1 MASSFLILKPDVP
14 DAALVVSS
22 STSFEE
28 DYPIAA
34 TFYGRSYTHA
44 RISSAVGSLDITFD
58 LGTGN
63 SRAADHFVIGGIKSL
78 ISASTNGVVLSG
90 SNNGTT
96 WTQQL
101 GTTSNFLT
109 RTINGPYQDDVIFTA
124 TYNDEIAGTISAYR
138 YFKVTISKT
147 SGTAQFAFRKL
158 YFGEAFD
165 MGKEPD
171 NYNLE
176 VLNENDADTWRY
188 PRGHTI
194 LSKAYYPK
202 HKVTVEWDGVSD
214 AKANDFLDKLVNDP
228 YRSTV
233 YLYASN
239 YQDPLYDNKLMHC
252 RIVSSEC
259 SVSKDNEVT
268 NWNTVIAVFEEV

>member
-1 MASSFLILKPDVP
+1 MPSSFLILKPDVP
-14 DAALVVSS
+14 DAALVISS
-22 STSFEE
+22 STAFEE
-28 DYPIAA
+28 DYPAAA
-34 TFYGRSYTHA
+34 TFYGRGYTHG
-44 RISSAVGSLDITFD
+44 RIASAAGTLDITFD

-63 SRAADHFVIGGIKSL
+63 SREVDHLVIGGIKSL
-78 ISASTNGVVLSG
+78 VAVSTTGVVLSG
-90 SNNGTT
+90 SNDGTT
-96 WTQQL
+96 WVSQL

-109 RTINGPYQDDVIFTA
+109 RTANGPYQDDVIFTP
-124 TYNDEIAGTISAYR
+124 TYNDQIAGTISAYR
-138 YFKVTISKT
+138 YFKVSISKA

-176 VLNENDADTWRY
+176 VLTEGDADTWKY

-202 HKVTVEWDGVSD
+202 HKVTVEWDGISD
-214 AKANDFLDKLVNDP
+214 LMANDFINNVVNDP

-233 YLYASN
+233 YLYTAN

-252 RIVSSEC
+252 RVVSNEC
-259 SVSKDNEVT
+259 SVSKDNESPD
-268 NWNTVIAVFEEV
+268 WNTITAVFEEV

>member
-1 MASSFLILKPDVP
+1 MPSSFLILKPDVP
-14 DAALVVSS
+14 DAALVISS
-22 STSFEE
+22 SVPFEE
-28 DYPIAA
+28 DYPVAA
-34 TFYGRSYTHA
+34 TFYGRGYTHA
-44 RISSAVGSLDITFD
+44 RISTAATSVDITFD

-63 SRAADHFVIGGIKSL
+63 SRAVDHLVIGGIKSL
-78 ISASTNGVVLSG
+78 VAASTTGVVLSG
-90 SNNGTT
+90 SNDGTT
-96 WTQQL
+96 WVSQL
-101 GTTSNFLT
+101 GTTANFLT
-109 RTINGPYQDDVIFTA
+109 RTANGPYQDDVIFTP

-138 YFKVTISKT
+138 YFKVSISKA

-176 VLNENDADTWRY
+176 VLTEGDADTWKY

-202 HKVTVEWDGVSD
+202 HKVTVEWDGISD
-214 AKANDFLDKLVNDP
+214 LMANDFLNNLVNDP

-233 YLYASN
+233 YLYAAN

-252 RIVSSEC
+252 RVVSNEC
-259 SVSKDNEVT
+259 SVYKDNEVS
-268 NWNTVIAVFEEV
+268 NWNTITAVFEEV

>member
-1 MASSFLILKPDVP
+1 MTSSFLILKPDVP
-14 DAALVVSS
+14 DAALVITS
-22 STSFEE
+22 STQFEE
-28 DYPIAA
+28 DYPVSAS
-34 TFYGRSYTHA
+34 FYGRGYTHA
-44 RISSAVGSLDITFD
+44 RIESAVGSLDVTFD

-63 SRAADHFVIGGIKSL
+63 SREIDHLVIGGIRSL
-78 ISASTNGVVLSG
+78 IAASTTGVVVSG
-90 SNNGTT
+90 SNDGTT
-96 WTQQL
+96 WVPQI
-101 GTTSNFLT
+101 GTSANFLT
-109 RTINGPYQDDVIFTA
+109 RTANGPYQDDVIFTP
-124 TYNDEIAGTISAYR
+124 TYNDEIAGTISSYR
-138 YFKVTISKT
+138 YFKITISKA

-176 VLNENDADTWRY
+176 VLDEGDAETWKY

-202 HKVTVEWDGVSD
+202 HRVTVEWDGVSD
-214 AKANDFLDKLVNDP
+214 LKANEFTEKVLNDP

-233 YLYASN
+233 YLYAGN

-252 RIVSSEC
+252 RVVSSDC
-259 SVSKDNEVT
+259 SVSKDNDVAG
-268 NWNTVIAVFEEV
+268 WNNIRAVFEEV

>member
-1 MASSFLILKPDVP
+1 MTSSFLILKPDVP
-14 DAALVVSS
+14 DVALVISS

-28 DYPIAA
+28 DFPVSAS
-34 TFYGRSYTHA
+34 FYGNGYTHA
-44 RISSAVGSLDITFD
+44 RISSATGSLNITFD

-63 SRAADHFVIGGIKSL
+63 SRAVDHLVIGGIKSL
-78 ISASTNGVVLSG
+78 TAASTTGVILSG

-96 WTQQL
+96 WTSQL
-101 GTTSNFLT
+101 GTSSNFLT
-109 RTINGPYQDDVIFTA
+109 RTANGPYQDDVIFTQ
-124 TYNDEIAGTISAYR
+124 TYNDEIAGTISPYR
-138 YFKVTISKT
+138 YFKLTISKA

-158 YFGEAFD
+158 YFGESFD

-176 VLNENDADTWRY
+176 VLNEDDADTWKY

-202 HKVTVEWDGVSD
+202 HRVTVEWDGVSD
-214 AKANDFLDKLVNDP
+214 AKANDFLNKVVNDP

-252 RIVSSEC
+252 RVISTEC
-259 SVSKDNEVT
+259 SVSKDNEVLD
-268 NWNTVIAVFEEV
+268 WNNIKAVFEEV

>member
-1 MASSFLILKPDVP
+1 MTSSFLILKPDAP

-22 STSFEE
+22 SVTFEE
-28 DYPIAA
+28 DYPVSAS
-34 TFYGRSYTHA
+34 FYGNGYTHA
-44 RISSAVGSLDITFD
+44 RVSSAVGSVDITFD

-63 SRAADHFVIGGIKSL
+63 SRTVDHLLIGGIKSL
-78 ISASTNGVVLSG
+78 VATSTTGVVLSG
-90 SNNGTT
+90 SNDGTT
-96 WTQQL
+96 WVSQL
-101 GTTSNFLT
+101 GTASNFLT
-109 RTINGPYQDDVIFTA
+109 RTANGPYGDDVIFTP

-138 YFKVTISKT
+138 YFKVSISKA

-176 VLNENDADTWRY
+176 VLTEGDADTWRY

-202 HKVTVEWDGVSD
+202 HKITVEWDGVSD
-214 AKANDFLDKLVNDP
+214 SIANSFFEKIVNDP

-233 YLYASN
+233 YLYADN

-252 RIVSSEC
+252 RVVASEC
-259 SVSKDNEVT
+259 SVSKDNEVLD
-268 NWNTVIAVFEEV
+268 WNNIKAVFEEV

>member
-1 MASSFLILKPDVP
+1 MASSFLILKPDIP

-22 STSFEE
+22 STAFEE
-28 DYPIAA
+28 DYPVASS
-34 TFYGRSYTHA
+34 FYGRGYTHA
-44 RISSAVGSLDITFD
+44 RVASAVGTLDITFD

-63 SRAADHFVIGGIKSL
+63 SRAVDHLVIGGIRSL
-78 ISASTNGVVLSG
+78 VAASTTGVVLSS
-90 SNNGTT
+90 SNNGST
-96 WTQQL
+96 WTSQL
-101 GTTSNFLT
+101 GTSSNFLT
-109 RTINGPYQDDVIFTA
+109 RTANGPYQDDVIFTP

-138 YFKVTISKT
+138 YFKISISKA

-171 NYNLE
+171 DYNLE
-176 VLNENDADTWRY
+176 VLAEEDADTWRY

-194 LSKAYYPK
+194 ISKAYYPK
-202 HKVTVEWDGVSD
+202 HRVTVEWDGVSD
-214 AKANDFLDKLVNDP
+214 SKANDFFDKIINDP

-233 YLYASN
+233 YLYAAN

-252 RIVSSEC
+252 QVISNQC
-259 SVSKDNEVT
+259 SISKENQVA
-268 NWNTVIAVFEEV
+268 NWNNIKAVFEEI

>member
-1 MASSFLILKPDVP
+1 MPSSFLILKPDVP
-14 DAALVVSS
+14 DAALVISS
-22 STSFEE
+22 SVPFEE
-28 DYPIAA
+28 DYPVAA
-34 TFYGRSYTHA
+34 TFYGRGYTHA
-44 RISSAVGSLDITFD
+44 RISTAETSVDITFD
-58 LGTGN
+58 LGTDN
-63 SRAADHFVIGGIKSL
+63 SRTVDHLVIGGIKSL
-78 ISASTNGVVLSG
+78 VAASTTGVVLSG

-96 WTQQL
+96 WVSQL
-101 GTTSNFLT
+101 GTTANFLT
-109 RTINGPYQDDVIFTA
+109 RTANGPYQDDVIFTP
-124 TYNDEIAGTISAYR
+124 TYNDQIAGTISAYR
-138 YFKVTISKT
+138 YFKVSISKA

-176 VLNENDADTWRY
+176 VLTEGDADTWKY

-202 HKVTVEWDGVSD
+202 HKVTVEWDGISD
-214 AKANDFLDKLVNDP
+214 LMANDFLNNVVNDP

-233 YLYASN
+233 YLYAAN

-252 RIVSSEC
+252 RVVSNEC
-259 SVSKDNEVT
+259 SVSKDNEVS
-268 NWNTVIAVFEEV
+268 NWNTITAVFEEV

>member
-14 DAALVVSS
+14 DSALVITS
-22 STSFEE
+22 STPFEE
-28 DYPIAA
+28 DYPVSAS
-34 TFYGRSYTHA
+34 FYGRGYTHA
-44 RISSAVGSLDITFD
+44 RIQSAVGSFEITFD

-63 SRAADHFVIGGIKSL
+63 SRAVDHLVLGGIKSL
-78 ISASTNGVVLSG
+78 VATSTTGVVLSG

-96 WTQQL
+96 WVSQL

-109 RTINGPYQDDVIFTA
+109 RTANGPYQDDVIFTP
-124 TYNDEIAGTISAYR
+124 TYNDQIAGTISPYR
-138 YFKVTISKT
+138 YFKLAISKA

-158 YFGEAFD
+158 YFGESFD

-176 VLNENDADTWRY
+176 VANEGDADTWKY

-202 HKVTVEWDGVSD
+202 HRVTVEWDGVDD
-214 AKANDFLDKLVNDP
+214 AKANDFIDRVLNDP

-233 YLYASN
+233 YLYAAN

-252 RIVSSEC
+252 RVVPGEC
-259 SVSKDNEVT
+259 SISKDNEVAG
-268 NWNTVIAVFEEV
+268 WNNIKAVFEEV